1 MFYYKKG
8 SIIHTRPWN
17 RPTSEV
23 FNQWLNE
30 WSKLEG
36 LSSYDVYLSGAFCQ
50 NYFLNKNLETWDIDL
65 SLYSGPVQEKDYKV
79 LKNLLNQAVIIGF
92 KYDLL
97 IDIFW
102 RNQIPLDEKFA
113 DRSIKTYTEI
123 TKKTDC
129 EDWIQGQSCPFK
141 QLIPGLYYYY
151 LDSTRAYNKYK
162 NKNYEI
168 CSKKLLL

>member
-8 SIIHTRPWN
+8 SIVHTRPWN

-23 FNQWLNE
+23 FNQWVSE

-36 LSSYDVYLSGAFCQ
+36 LSSYDVYLTGAFCQ

-65 SLYSGPVQEKDYKV
+65 SLYSDPEIEKDYKV
-79 LKNLLNQAVIIGF
+79 LKNLLDQAVIIGF

-102 RNQIPLDEKFA
+102 RNQIPSAEKFA
-113 DRSIKTYTEI
+113 DRTIKTYTKI

-129 EDWIQGQSCPFK
+129 EDWTQIQSCPYTE
-141 QLIPGLYYYY
+141 LIPGLYYYNQ
-151 LDSTRAYNKYK
+151 DPIPAYNKYK
-162 NKNYEI
+162 GKNYEI
-168 CSKKLLL
+168 CSKKLPL